1 MSNATIALGVM
12 GATLLV
18 AFLLS
23 LRARGAQSLEQWS
36 VASRGFGTVLVFV
49 LIAGEIYTTFT
60 FLGGSGW
67 AYGRGAPAYYI
78 LAYPAVAFA
87 AGYWLLP
94 AIWRRGTTWRV
105 ISQPEY
111 FARAFASEWLG
122 VVVALVGCVALLP
135 YLVVQL
141 KGLGIL
147 VAESSYGLIGYE
159 TAIWIGTL
167 ATAGYVVLSGV
178 KGSALTA
185 ALKDALVLAAA
196 VGLGIALPTTLYG
209 GIGPMFDTLV
219 AQRADFF
226 VLPATGMSGVWFT
239 STLVLTVCGFYMWP
253 HTFGSLFTARTADA
267 FRRNAVIMPL
277 YQVVLLFVFF
287 IGFAAISAVP
297 GLEGPDIDLALLRVT
312 RQTYG
317 PWVMGLVG
325 AAGLLTALVPG
336 SLIMMT
342 AATILARLITRS
354 HTPSVAREVHIARL
368 LVPLVAAAA
377 LWLVFH
383 GEETLVT
390 LLLFAYAIVTQ
401 LFPSVL
407 VSLWW
412 PQRANAVAA
421 FSGLV
426 VGEAVVMYTSLAG
439 ITTASLFPS
448 WPSAITDM
456 NVGVLALALNVLV
469 LSVLTLALPAQ
480 ATARGN
486 PRVSDSTSA
495 THTR

>member
-1 MSNATIALGVM
+1 MSNAAVALGLM
-12 GATLLV
+12 GATLV
-18 AFLLS
+18 TAFLLA
-23 LRARGAQSLEQWS
+23 LRTRGAQSLEQWS
-36 VASRGFGTVLVFV
+36 IGSRGFSSLLVFV
-49 LIAGEIYTTFT
+49 LLAGEIYTTFT

-78 LAYPAVAFA
+78 LAYPTVAFA

-94 AIWRRGTTWRV
+94 PIWQRASEWRV

-111 FARAFASEWLG
+111 FAKAFGSEWLG
-122 VVVALVGCVALLP
+122 TVVALVGCVALLP
-135 YLVVQL
+135 YLVVQF

-147 VAESSYGLIGYE
+147 VSESSYGLISYE
-159 TAIWIGTL
+159 TAIWIGTI
-167 ATAGYVVLSGV
+167 ATAAYVVISGV

-196 VGLGIALPTTLYG
+196 VGLGIALPTSLHG
-209 GIGPMFDTLV
+209 GIGPMFDTLL
-219 AQRADFF
+219 AQRPDFF
-226 VLPATGMSGVWFT
+226 VLPAQGMSAVWFT
-239 STLVLTVCGFYMWP
+239 STIVLTVCGFYMWP

-287 IGFAAISAVP
+287 IGFAAITAVP
-297 GLEGPDIDLALLRVT
+297 GLEGAEIDLALLRVT

-336 SLIMMT
+336 ALILMT
-342 AATILARLITRS
+342 TATILARLITRGRE
-354 HTPSVAREVHIARL
+354 TTALREVQTARRI
-368 LVPLVAAAA
+368 VPLVAIVS
-377 LWLVFH
+377 LWFVFN
-383 GEETLVT
+383 GEQTLVT

-407 VSLWW
+407 VSIWW

-421 FSGLV
+421 FAGIV
-426 VGEAVVMYTSLAG
+426 VGEGLVMWTSLAG
-439 ITTASLFPS
+439 ITTASMLPS
-448 WPSAITDM
+448 LPASITDM
-456 NVGVLALALNVLV
+456 NIGVLALAANVLV
-469 LSVLTLALPAQ
+469 LWLLTVLLP
-480 ATARGN
+480 
-486 PRVSDSTSA
+486 
-495 THTR
+495 TRR